1 MFSTLRGLPATV
13 RTLFAGTIINR
24 IGCMVTPFMVF
35 FLASRGVTGAET
47 SLILG
52 ALGAGGLLGPAVGG
66 LLADRIGRR
75 PTMLIGLVGTAAAQ
89 GALFLAPGVALM
101 AAAALLVSATNAMV
115 SPAVYALMADS
126 VDGPH
131 RRQAYALFGWGINIG
146 TSIAGVLGGFLAA
159 HGYWL
164 LFAVDAASMLAYALV
179 VATRLRETRPAA
191 RGAHEAE
198 ASGVVA
204 AEVTATGGPEAAV
217 TAAGAA
223 VTAAGAAGAGA
234 GTAVKG
240 TRGPGAGY
248 GIVVRDRLMLLVL
261 PVLGVQSFVYALTEA
276 ALPLAISGSGLSPT
290 VYGTLGAVNAA
301 LVVLLQP
308 LVTTRL
314 AHLPQLSVH
323 AAGSVLVAVG
333 VAMTGL
339 ADGVAGFVVSVVVWS
354 LGEVVVA
361 GISATVISHLAPP
374 HARGRYQGALNWTW
388 GVARFTALT
397 VGVLLYTAAGPA
409 VLWWTALVAG
419 VTASALSLGLARRV
433 TARTRH
439 ALAA

>member
-1 MFSTLRGLPATV
+1 MFSTFRGLPATV

-24 IGCMVTPFMVF
+24 LGCMVTPFLVF
-35 FLASRGVTGAET
+35 FLASRGVTGAQT

-52 ALGAGGLLGPAVGG
+52 ALGAGSLLGPAVGG

-75 PTMLIGLVGTAAAQ
+75 PTMLIGLVGAAAAQ
-89 GALFLAPGVALM
+89 GALFLAPGVVLM

-126 VDGPH
+126 VDGAR

-146 TSIAGVLGGFLAA
+146 TSVAGVLGGFLAA
-159 HGYWL
+159 QGYWL

-179 VATRLRETRPAA
+179 VVTRLRETRPAA
-191 RGAHEAE
+191 RGGHGAE
-198 ASGVVA
+198 AA
-204 AEVTATGGPEAAV
+204 DL
-217 TAAGAA
+217 
-223 VTAAGAAGAGA
+223 GAAGAGVADLGGA
-234 GTAVKG
+234 GVEGAGQAQV
-240 TRGPGAGY
+240 RGAGGAGAGY

-290 VYGTLGAVNAA
+290 VYGTLAAVNAA

-339 ADGVAGFVVSVVVWS
+339 ADGVAGFVLSVVVWS

-409 VLWWTALVAG
+409 VLWWTALLAG
-419 VTASALSLGLARRV
+419 VTASALSLCLAGRV